1 MCEGGRVEE
10 GFKESTF
17 EREKMAYTSFSYGY
31 AIPHALNYLAVQS
44 TMSIAILKKPVEW
57 GDYQV
62 CLVLFLAI
70 REDEKDLLKIFF
82 DWFGSICDDTLLLS
96 KVRKAR
102 TAKDF
107 VELIE

>member
-1 MCEGGRVEE
+1 MEE

-82 DWFGSICDDTLLLS
+82 TYYLAVIQSPQGENSQRFCRVDRIGRRL
-96 KVRKAR
+96 
-102 TAKDF
+102 
-107 VELIE
+107 